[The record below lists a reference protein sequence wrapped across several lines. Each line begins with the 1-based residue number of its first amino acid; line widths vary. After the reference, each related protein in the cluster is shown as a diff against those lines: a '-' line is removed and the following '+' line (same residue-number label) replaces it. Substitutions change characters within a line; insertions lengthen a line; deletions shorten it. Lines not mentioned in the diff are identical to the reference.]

1 MTRISF
7 FEQTPVS
14 WFKGRRQMKV
24 FLESLFHIEDKTLQ
38 HLTVIFCTDD
48 QLLEIN
54 QQFLNHDNYTDIIT
68 FDLTDA
74 DTLDDRGR
82 KLPITGEVYISI
94 DRVKDN
100 AIQFSTSKENE
111 LYRVLFHG
119 CLHLCGYG
127 DKKPAEKRR
136 MTEKENFYLSLYGQ
150 SVPRG
155 TIQKGRRGFL

>member
-1 MTRISF
+1 
-7 FEQTPVS
+7 
-14 WFKGRRQMKV
+14 MKV
-24 FLESLFHIEDKTLQ
+24 FLESLFQNEDKTLQ
-38 HLTVIFCTDD
+38 QLSVIFCTDD

-54 QQFLNHDNYTDIIT
+54 RQFLQHDDYTDIIT
-68 FDLTDA
+68 FDLTDV
-74 DTLDDRGR
+74 DSLDERGR
-82 KLPITGEVYISI
+82 TLPINGEVYISI

-100 AIQFSTSKENE
+100 AAQYSSTKLNE

-136 MTEKENFYLSLYGQ
+136 MTDKENFYLSLYGS

-155 TIQKGRRGFL
+155 TM